1 MRKIYTIGIFMV
13 CFLLAAAYNIGDTV
27 NSSDNISW
35 TDNYGYSSNIFNE
48 VAIGKPVMIFFGQ
61 TW

>member
-1 MRKIYTIGIFMV
+1 MKTILFAVLTVAFSLI
-13 CFLLAAAYNIGDTV
+13 AAYNVGDTV
-27 NSSDNISW
+27 SMSDNISW

-48 VAIGKPVMIFFGQ
+48 VEQGKPVMIFFGQ